1 MTLIALALV
10 ITRVIVQ
17 RDGARL
23 SFSVPHSSSYLW
35 EYVLAAV
42 TAFVTGT
49 RQVLIHLLLEM
60 SAVTQAPLMNDF
72 SFFKHPFQTK

>member
-1 MTLIALALV
+1 MALV

-23 SFSVPHSSSYLW
+23 SFSVPHSSLYLW
-35 EYVLAAV
+35 EYVLA
-42 TAFVTGT
+42 AFVTGT

-60 SAVTQAPLMNDF
+60 SAVTLGPPL
-72 SFFKHPFQTK
+72 